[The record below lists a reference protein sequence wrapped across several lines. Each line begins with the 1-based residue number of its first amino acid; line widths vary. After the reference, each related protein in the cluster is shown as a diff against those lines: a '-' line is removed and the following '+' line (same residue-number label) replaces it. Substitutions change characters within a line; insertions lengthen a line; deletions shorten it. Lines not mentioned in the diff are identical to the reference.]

1 METSFPRACGR
12 PNMLWEKSVC
22 KRLLEAGEDM
32 IDGAPENIIWCYSM
46 YQPAYD
52 EMLKT
57 IPNIMFVE
65 GVPGDLETLINPS
78 MRNLVV
84 IDDLMHELSNDQRMT
99 NLFTKGCHHRNLS
112 VIFILQNIF
121 HRGKELRDMSLNSH
135 YLVVFKSPRDSSQVN
150 HLARQMFPGHVKY
163 MQEAF
168 EDATKRP
175 YGYLFCDLKPETP
188 TDFRL
193 RTNIF
198 PGETQYAFVR
208 KV

>member
-1 METSFPRACGR
+1 MDPRWKHPFPALVAGPTCCG
-12 PNMLWEKSVC
+12 KSQFV

-78 MRNLVV
+78 IRNLVV

-99 NLFTKGCHHRNLS
+99 NSFAKGCHHRNPSRRMPIVLGTFTSSSTKFVDLS
-112 VIFILQNIF
+112 YYAQ
-121 HRGKELRDMSLNSH
+121 SC
-135 YLVVFKSPRDSSQVN
+135 RDSMKALQPLVAKN
-150 HLARQMFPGHVKY
+150 ARRSSSICCRWK
-163 MQEAF
+163 
-168 EDATKRP
+168 TK
-175 YGYLFCDLKPETP
+175 
-188 TDFRL
+188 
-193 RTNIF
+193 
-198 PGETQYAFVR
+198 Q
-208 KV
+208 

>member
-1 METSFPRACGR
+1 MVPRKISSG
-12 PNMLWEKSVC
+12 V
-22 KRLLEAGEDM
+22 
-32 IDGAPENIIWCYSM
+32 I
-46 YQPAYD
+46 
-52 EMLKT
+52 KT
-57 IPNIMFVE
+57 IPHVMFVE
-65 GVPGDLETLINPS
+65 GVPGDLETLINTS

-84 IDDLMHELSNDQRMT
+84 IDDLMHKLSNDQRMT

-121 HRGKELRDMSLNSH
+121 HRGKELRDTSLNSH

-150 HLARQMFPGHVKY
+150 HLARQMFSGHVKY

-175 YGYLFCDLKPETP
+175 YGYLFCDLKLETP

-198 PGETQYAFVR
+198 PGETHYAYVR

>member
-1 METSFPRACGR
+1 
-12 PNMLWEKSVC
+12 
-22 KRLLEAGEDM
+22 M
-32 IDGAPENIIWCYSM
+32 INGTPENIIWCYGM

-57 IPNIMFVE
+57 IPNITFVE
-65 GVPGDLETLINPS
+65 GVPGDLESIINPS
-78 MRNLVV
+78 LRNLVV
-84 IDDLMHELSNDQRMT
+84 IDDLMQKLSNIQRIT

-121 HRGKELRDMSLNSH
+121 DRGKELRDMSLNCH
-135 YLVVFKSPRDSSQVN
+135 YLVVFKRPRDSSQIN
-150 HLARQMFPGHVKY
+150 HLAKQMFPGHTKY

-168 EDATKRP
+168 EDATIRP
-175 YGYLFCDLKPETP
+175 YGHLLCNLKPETP

-198 PGETQYAFVR
+198 PGETQYAYVR
-208 KV
+208 NL

>member
-1 METSFPRACGR
+1 MVPR
-12 PNMLWEKSVC
+12 
-22 KRLLEAGEDM
+22 ED
-32 IDGAPENIIWCYSM
+32 IIWCYSM
-46 YQPAYD
+46 YQPAHD
-52 EMLKT
+52 EILKT
-57 IPNIMFVE
+57 IPNITFVE
-65 GVPGDLETLINPS
+65 GMPGDLINPS
-78 MRNLVV
+78 IRNLVV
-84 IDDLMHELSNDQRMT
+84 IDDLMRMT

-121 HRGKELRDMSLNSH
+121 HLGKELRDTSLNSH
-135 YLVVFKSPRDSSQVN
+135 YLVVSKSPRDSSQVN

-175 YGYLFCDLKPETP
+175 HGYLFCDLKPETP

-198 PGETQYAFVR
+198 PGETQYAYVR